1 MSNVRTR
8 FCPSPTGSPHVGL
21 VRTCLFS
28 WGYARAKGGEFV
40 FRIEDTDAARDTEE
54 SYEQLLEALSWLGMT
69 WDEGPDIG
77 GPHAPYRQS
86 QRLDVYADVLKRLLD
101 GGYAYEAFST
111 NEEVEAR
118 HRAAGRDPKLGYD
131 NFDRDLTEEQKSA
144 FRAEGRK
151 PVLRMRM
158 PNEDITFQDAVRGE
172 VRTPAGTVP
181 DYVIARGDGSPLY
194 TLTNP
199 VDDAIM
205 KVGMVTRGEDLMP
218 STPRQ
223 IVMWRA
229 LIALGIA
236 DAEPEYAHLPLIVDE
251 RGKKMSKRDPRSN
264 LLQYKEAGYLP
275 EGVLNYVATLGWS
288 LSGDRDVFSVA
299 EFLEAFDLHDVKS
312 NPARFDEKKFD
323 AICSD
328 HFRSVDAE
336 ELIEMLVPRLQA
348 AGLARRRGD
357 AGAGACARGRRPA
370 RAGAV
375 RDARAGGRDAAVPVL
390 RHRGRTGRGQREED
404 VQGRCGAGA
413 RRLDRLP
420 RGDRL
425 DDRGDRGGLEGRP
438 GGGPGSQAPQGLR
451 SGPGGDQR
459 QDRVAAAVR
468 VDGAPGQG
476 REPGAPARRPR
487 DPLRQRKDNGPVGS
501 GGAVGVCAHLLL
513 CNAWYCG

>member
-8 FCPSPTGSPHVGL
+8 FCPSPTGTPHVGL

-54 SYEQLLEALSWLGMT
+54 SYNQLLEALSWLGMT

-77 GPHAPYRQS
+77 GPYAPYRQS
-86 QRLDVYADVLKRLLD
+86 ERLDLYADVIDRLLE

-131 NFDRDLTEEQKSA
+131 NFDRDLTEEQKAA

-151 PVLRMRM
+151 PVYRMRM
-158 PNEDITFQDAVRGE
+158 PDEDITFHDAVRGE
-172 VRTPAGTVP
+172 VTNPAGSIP
-181 DYVIARGDGSPLY
+181 DYVIARADGSPLY

-205 KVGMVTRGEDLMP
+205 KVTVVTRGEDLMP

-229 LIALGIA
+229 LVELGIA
-236 DAEPEYAHLPLIVDE
+236 DAVPEYAHLPLIVDE

-323 AICSD
+323 AICAD
-328 HFRSVDAE
+328 HFRSMDSE
-336 ELIEMLVPRLQA
+336 ELTGMLVPRLGE
-348 AGLARRRGD
+348 AGLLGRDSLTPDEAHVLSVAVPLVQERCTTLSQAVEMLRFLFCGTEVAIDEESAKKTFKDDAAQVLDASIAALENVEWTTAAIEEALKAALVDGMGLKPRKAFGPVRVAISGKTVSPPLYESMELLGKDVSLARLR
-357 AGAGACARGRRPA
+357 AA
-370 RAGAV
+370 RA
-375 RDARAGGRDAAVPVL
+375 RF
-390 RHRGRTGRGQREED
+390 
-404 VQGRCGAGA
+404 
-413 RRLDRLP
+413 
-420 RGDRL
+420 
-425 DDRGDRGGLEGRP
+425 
-438 GGGPGSQAPQGLR
+438 
-451 SGPGGDQR
+451 
-459 QDRVAAAVR
+459 
-468 VDGAPGQG
+468 
-476 REPGAPARRPR
+476 
-487 DPLRQRKDNGPVGS
+487 
-501 GGAVGVCAHLLL
+501 
-513 CNAWYCG
+513 